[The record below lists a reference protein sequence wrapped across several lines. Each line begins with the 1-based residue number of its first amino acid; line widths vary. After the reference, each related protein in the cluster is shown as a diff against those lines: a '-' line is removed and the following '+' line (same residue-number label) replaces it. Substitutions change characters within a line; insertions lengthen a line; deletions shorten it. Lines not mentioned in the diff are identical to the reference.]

1 MVKVTSKRK
10 SLFNTSM
17 LTYLTNKLQKL
28 NSVSKSKEYNKQDKQ
43 GGSSMDRFNEVI
55 KKIRKNESIFEVG
68 NGEKICINN
77 SRLSSS
83 GNTTNEKRSS
93 FHGINAGILAKESAN
108 VDIKNSMITTTG
120 KGANAAFS
128 YGEGSLI
135 DIDNV
140 IIKTKGNFANG
151 LSAGSR
157 GTIQAH
163 DISINTEG
171 ENSAAIAVYSEN
183 GIIDVSNAT
192 GLCEGNNS
200 PCIYSKGNIVITDS
214 NLKTEKSPGAIVEG
228 SSLVMNNTAIK
239 SKESYGVML
248 YEKNEKNEEIGKCVF
263 TSTLGSISAGKGALF
278 YVTNTEA
285 IVTLFNTKLNP
296 SITSNIL
303 VNACKDKWGIEGSNG
318 GILNLIGDHQTL
330 RGDILC
336 DELSSVNMNLKEYT
350 YFTGIINE
358 RNKGTVNISLDSTSV
373 WTLTGNSYI
382 ESLSDENKELKNIVD
397 NGYSIYYNAQNE
409 NNKWLDSK
417 VHILSGGGKL
427 IPA

>member
-10 SLFNTSM
+10 SLFNTNI
-17 LTYLTNKLQKL
+17 LTYITKKF
-28 NSVSKSKEYNKQDKQ
+28 SVSKWEEYNKQ
-43 GGSSMDRFNEVI
+43 GGSSMDRINEII
-55 KKIRKNESIFEVG
+55 KKIRRNESIFEVG
-68 NGEKICINN
+68 NGEKLCINN

-83 GNTTNEKRSS
+83 GNTTNEEHSS
-93 FHGINAGILAKESAN
+93 FHGVNAGILAKESAN
-108 VDIKNSMITTTG
+108 VNIKNSMITTTG

-128 YGEGSLI
+128 HGEGSLI

-140 IIKTKGNFANG
+140 IIKTKGRFSNG

-171 ENSAAIAVYSEN
+171 ESSSAIAVYSGN
-183 GIIDVSNAT
+183 GIIDVSNVT
-192 GLCEGNNS
+192 GLCEGKNS
-200 PCIYSKGNIVITDS
+200 PCIYSKGNIVVNDS
-214 NLKTEKSPGAIVEG
+214 SLKTEKAPGAIVDG
-228 SSLVMNNTAIK
+228 SSLVINNTVIS

-248 YEKNEKNEEIGKCVF
+248 FEKNDKNEEIGKCVF
-263 TSTLGSISAGKGALF
+263 TSNLGSISAGKGALF

-285 IVTLFNTKLNP
+285 IVTLFNTKLVP

-303 VNACKDKWGIEGSNG
+303 VNACKDKWGREGDNG
-318 GILNLIGDHQTL
+318 GTLNLIGNHQTL
-330 RGDILC
+330 KGDILC
-336 DELSSVNMNLKEYT
+336 DELSSVNLNLKDYT

-358 RNKGTVNISLDSTSV
+358 RNKGSVSINLDSTSV

-382 ESLSDENKELKNIVD
+382 DSISNENKELKNIVD
-397 NGYSIYYNAQNE
+397 NGYTIYYNSKNE
-409 NNKWLDSK
+409 KNKWLQSK
-417 VHILSGGGKL
+417 EHNLSGGGKL